1 MANKLPPEVQ
11 AILNASDAGFY
22 ATTVQLLK
30 PYLENNPDS
39 QRGWIDYGHALG
51 NLARYR
57 EAEAAYQRA
66 IELTEEADRD
76 SIYGELGNLF
86 RNEGNYPIAADWYR
100 KQIDANPQD
109 ATGHVFLGSLEL
121 KRGDFAA
128 AIEILQEG
136 LQCETF
142 CLEELHF
149 ALGNAYRALD
159 EFTLAKVHYDKAIA
173 ADPKYDAAK
182 TVLKD
187 VKNALSEQQKAN
199 S

>member
-11 AILNASDAGFY
+11 AILSASDAGYY

-51 NLARYR
+51 HLSRYQ

-66 IELTEEADRD
+66 IELTEEPDRD

-86 RNEGNYPIAADWYR
+86 RNQGDYESAAKWYQ
-100 KQIDANPQD
+100 KQIDANPTD
-109 ATGHVFLGSLEL
+109 ATGHVFLGSLEW
-121 KRGDFAA
+121 KRGQFAK
-128 AIEILQEG
+128 AIEILQAG
-136 LQCETF
+136 LECQTICA
-142 CLEELHF
+142 EEIHF
-149 ALGNAYRALD
+149 ALGNAYRSLD

-182 TVLKD
+182 IALKD
-187 VKNALSEQQKAN
+187 VKNSASEQQKL
-199 S
+199 

>member
-66 IELTEEADRD
+66 IELLRKPTAIQ
-76 SIYGELGNLF
+76 STGNLAICF
-86 RNEGNYPIAADWYR
+86 AM
-100 KQIDANPQD
+100 K
-109 ATGHVFLGSLEL
+109 ATT
-121 KRGDFAA
+121 R
-128 AIEILQEG
+128 
-136 LQCETF
+136 
-142 CLEELHF
+142 
-149 ALGNAYRALD
+149 
-159 EFTLAKVHYDKAIA
+159 
-173 ADPKYDAAK
+173 
-182 TVLKD
+182 
-187 VKNALSEQQKAN
+187 
-199 S
+199 

>member
-57 EAEAAYQRA
+57 EAEVAYQRA

-76 SIYGELGNLF
+76 SIYGTSQLRL
-86 RNEGNYPIAADWYR
+86 R
-100 KQIDANPQD
+100 
-109 ATGHVFLGSLEL
+109 SC
-121 KRGDFAA
+121 KRGCSARRFAWKNSTSRWA
-128 AIEILQEG
+128 TPTAHS
-136 LQCETF
+136 TNS
-142 CLEELHF
+142 HWPK
-149 ALGNAYRALD
+149 
-159 EFTLAKVHYDKAIA
+159 FTTTKPSQLTQNTTL
-173 ADPKYDAAK
+173 PK
-182 TVLKD
+182 
-187 VKNALSEQQKAN
+187 QR
-199 S
+199 